1 MLHGRVVNNG
11 STVGY
16 VDIEIVKDNDTIM
29 EVSTQRNG
37 GYKIN
42 LDLGS
47 QFNIAFSK
55 KGYIKKTVSVI
66 GISAEEVGGRY
77 FYQLDIELIKTEEDR
92 VDETMLPPVAKLYI
106 KDPDDGF
113 TYDKKYVKWV
123 ADEYEELEE

>member
-77 FYQLDIELIKTEEDR
+77 FYQLDIELIKT
-92 VDETMLPPVAKLYI
+92 
-106 KDPDDGF
+106 
-113 TYDKKYVKWV
+113 
-123 ADEYEELEE
+123 